1 MQIHWNQFQLAYTI
15 IFNGYIS
22 RKHLAETSIAVSAHR
37 TPKSVISIFFFS
49 TCLFNW
55 QTAEPGNQSVNFL
68 GVARLFP
75 RLLSAVRYWRLC
87 PGLPSRSLLTSTL
100 LIFSTWYSFV
110 LDDLSW
116 QLSQEML
123 SLTASADCVE
133 LVLGKM
139 TIQICPSLNS
149 IGFPGNDVTETQS
162 FLMSLNLNK
171 LPAKPSLWSSAIGDA
186 QFQRAASQS
195 QIAHIPSCPT
205 ICAIFFFP
213 RITNPNI
220 HARLIPQP
228 ERTSAVSHH
237 RRCSWNQIRCLQSI
251 LSFISAPFSIFQ
263 WINSLPLFSPHGFE

>member
-37 TPKSVISIFFFS
+37 TPKSVISIFLFS

-68 GVARLFP
+68 GDARLFP

-139 TIQICPSLNS
+139 TIYWAFKFKSIPHLIPLVSLEMMLQRHSLFSCHWTSTNCLPSHPCGAL
-149 IGFPGNDVTETQS
+149 PLEMHS
-162 FLMSLNLNK
+162 FREQPRSRRLLTSHLV
-171 LPAKPSLWSSAIGDA
+171 PRSV
-186 QFQRAASQS
+186 QF
-195 QIAHIPSCPT
+195 
-205 ICAIFFFP
+205 FFFP
-213 RITNPNI
+213 
-220 HARLIPQP
+220 
-228 ERTSAVSHH
+228 E
-237 RRCSWNQIRCLQSI
+237 
-251 LSFISAPFSIFQ
+251 
-263 WINSLPLFSPHGFE
+263 